1 MCRVTLARRSAAWM
15 QRVASG
21 PGMALLAT
29 PGESE
34 ERRTNRQDSRFACI
48 APVGRGT
55 GMCRVI
61 QAAIGSPADSRLPG
75 SRTSCAFGVPI
86 RSQRIG
92 LWLLF
97 FRLHGCR
104 RYDPKDGGG
113 RIASGTAIESNAG
126 AVAEAKQKKVTRL
139 RGRDPDS
146 NNRRVSD
153 TVKPIQLTA

>member
-1 MCRVTLARRSAAWM
+1 MDAASCQWARD
-15 QRVASG
+15 G
-21 PGMALLAT
+21 PLAT

-61 QAAIGSPADSRLPG
+61 QAAIGSP
-75 SRTSCAFGVPI
+75 F
-86 RSQRIG
+86 
-92 LWLLF
+92 LWLLS

-113 RIASGTAIESNAG
+113 RITSGTAIESNAG